1 MWHRVSEA
9 SVAESG
15 QWHGNRWHPGAR
27 TQQEIALYV
36 ERYMEQMMM
45 WRTDER

>member
-15 QWHGNRWHPGAR
+15 QWHGEQMGIRVPGR
-27 TQQEIALYV
+27 SRKL
-36 ERYMEQMMM
+36 RYM
-45 WRTDER
+45 WKDIWNR

>member
-1 MWHRVSEA
+1 MRKYFCF
-9 SVAESG
+9 
-15 QWHGNRWHPGAR
+15 R